1 MIKSYTNLTNKSF
14 FHELYYS
21 LIILQYVVP
30 CIYIYIVHWLD
41 TLCLIQPIPF
51 QAHRFYIEISLFSL
65 SGIIL
70 NNRKLLNSPRNVCW
84 RRASL
89 CNFRF
94 EHEELKYIATAIYI
108 GITNFTWKTT
118 CLLCFHWKHFLKVRA
133 FLFTDICHKMC
144 KSSDFLSVNKVTSLE
159 TQCTISLYLTLK
171 R

>member
-70 NNRKLLNSPRNVCW
+70 NNRKLLNSSRNVFGVALRFVNSVSNTKSLNILPQQFILELQTLLEKPPAFSASIGNIFW
-84 RRASL
+84 RFGPFCLRI
-89 CNFRF
+89 F
-94 EHEELKYIATAIYI
+94 ATR
-108 GITNFTWKTT
+108 
-118 CLLCFHWKHFLKVRA
+118 CV
-133 FLFTDICHKMC
+133 
-144 KSSDFLSVNKVTSLE
+144 SQVTSF
-159 TQCTISLYLTLK
+159 Q
-171 R
+171 